1 MSLSQSQAAARRKL
15 LAAARM
21 AKPAFA
27 RGKMRNALPLPVL
40 YGRTLPRVWFMTDP
54 KRTPH
59 MERTIAALPRGWGV
73 IYRHFGAPSRMETAK
88 RIARLCRGRLVFLV
102 AADPGLALAVHA
114 DGVHWPEAKLRRVRP
129 GNPRWIETASAHSR
143 AALARAARLGV
154 DAVILSPVFESAS
167 PSAGK
172 PLGPLAFRL
181 LARSAAVPVYALGG
195 ISARTAPHAMSGAAG
210 FAAIDGIVEGWGG

>member
-1 MSLSQSQAAARRKL
+1 
-15 LAAARM
+15 
-21 AKPAFA
+21 
-27 RGKMRNALPLPVL
+27 
-40 YGRTLPRVWFMTDP
+40 MTDP
-54 KRTPH
+54 RRTH
-59 MERTIAALPRGWGV
+59 EMERTIAALPRGWGV
-73 IYRHFGAPSRMETAK
+73 IYRHFGAPERLETAK

-102 AADPGLALAVHA
+102 AADPQLALAVHA

-143 AALARAARLGV
+143 AALVRAARQGV
-154 DAVILSPVFESAS
+154 DAAILSPVFESAS

-181 LARSAAVPVYALGG
+181 LARSAPLPVYALGG
-195 ISARTAPHAMSGAAG
+195 ISARTAARAMSSAAG